1 MKWNVLGCFLAL
13 TAFLLAGCM
22 YPQEELAKN
31 QIPYQDQIQA
41 VQASVDAFRKDN
53 SGILPIKT
61 KEAETPIYQ
70 KYPIDFRKIIP
81 KYMAEAPGNAYENGG
96 VFQYV
101 LVDVETKPAVKLF
114 DLRITDVILDM
125 KLRIKSKGYPPYKEQ
140 ISKNVF
146 SLDYKQ
152 LGYENEP
159 FVVSPYTNQNLSFVI
174 TGSAEVYVDYRP
186 DLYKAINETNEKVKP
201 GEDIR
206 PILVKNSMFVP
217 AYSLPYTWD
226 FKTKEPVFLEE

>member
-41 VQASVDAFRKDN
+41 VQTAVDAFREEN

-70 KYPIDFRKIIP
+70 KYPIEFKKITP
-81 KYMAEAPGNAYENGG
+81 KYIAEPPGNAYENGG

-101 LVDVETKPAVKLF
+101 LVDVETKPTVKLF
-114 DLRITDVILDM
+114 DLRITDVIRDI
-125 KLRIKSKGYPPYKEQ
+125 KLRIKTKGYPPYKKQ
-140 ISKNVF
+140 IAKNVF
-146 SLDYKQ
+146 SLDFKQ
-152 LGYENEP
+152 LGYKKDP
-159 FVVSPYTNQNLSFVI
+159 FIVSPFTNQNLSFVI

-186 DLYKAINETNEKVKP
+186 DLYQAMKKTDEKVKS

-206 PILVKNSMFVP
+206 SILVNDSMFVP

-226 FKTKEPVFLEE
+226 SKTKEPVFLEE